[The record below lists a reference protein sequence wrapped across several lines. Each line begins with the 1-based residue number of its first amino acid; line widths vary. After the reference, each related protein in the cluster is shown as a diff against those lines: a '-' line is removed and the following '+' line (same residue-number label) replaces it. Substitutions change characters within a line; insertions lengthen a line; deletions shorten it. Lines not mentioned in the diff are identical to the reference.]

1 MTHIKERALKA
12 KKERAVREGVELKL
26 GNQTNAKEANAK
38 GIIVIQN
45 NAAMF
50 AENLRDLVFNYQ
62 VRGFSLSATA
72 TELNRLSIPT
82 PRGAKWYAMSVRN
95 LLTRL
100 ERN

>member
-1 MTHIKERALKA
+1 M
-12 KKERAVREGVELKL
+12 VLKL

-50 AENLRDLVFNYQ
+50 AENLRDLVLNYQ

-72 TELNRLSIPT
+72 TELNISSIPT
-82 PRGAKWYAMSVRN
+82 PRGAKWYPMSVRN
-95 LLTRL
+95 LINRL
-100 ERN
+100 NEIK